1 MRDSG
6 CVVGI
11 IAGAG
16 DLPLHI
22 ARSLS
27 GSGKRAFVVALNN
40 LARPDLESPSWET
53 EWVDFYRLG
62 DLLASLKNA
71 GVSQVVLAGH
81 VAHRGIYQEGMFD
94 AQMLSFL
101 GGLEDRRGASLL
113 LAFVRLLEKEG
124 YQIPSLL
131 EVAADLVPFRSFKA
145 GPTPDSA
152 SFDDLTLGWILARQL
167 ADLEIGQA
175 AVVKNAAVVAAEAME
190 GTDETVKRALAIAGK
205 GLTVVKRAARD
216 HDFRFDV
223 PIIGTR
229 TVEIL
234 ARGGGGNI
242 VVEAGR
248 CFILSRKEVIALCEK
263 TGVRLMVCREK
274 EGGAISWDSES

>member
-1 MRDSG
+1 MRDTDR
-6 CVVGI
+6 VLGI

-27 GSGKRAFVVALNN
+27 GSGNRAFVIALEN
-40 LARPDLESPSWET
+40 LARPELEDPDWET

-62 DLLASLKNA
+62 DLLASLRNA

-81 VAHRGIYQEGMFD
+81 VAHRGIYQEGKFD
-94 AQMLSFL
+94 ARMLSFL
-101 GGLEDRRGASLL
+101 GGLEDRRGGSIL

-124 YQIPSLL
+124 YEVPSLL
-131 EVAADLVPFRSFKA
+131 KIVPSLVPSKSHTM

-152 SFDDLTLGWILARQL
+152 ALDDLTLGWFLARQL

-175 AVVKNAAVVAAEAME
+175 VVIKNAAVVAVEGME
-190 GTDETVKRALAIAGK
+190 GTDETVKRAINMAGK
-205 GLTVVKRAARD
+205 GLTVVKRAAKN

-223 PIIGTR
+223 PTIGTH
-229 TVEIL
+229 TVEVL
-234 ARGGGGNI
+234 AGGGGGNI

-248 CFILSRKEVIALCEK
+248 CFILDREEVIALCEK

-274 EGGAISWDSES
+274 EDGAISWDSGS

>member
-1 MRDSG
+1 MTDPDR
-6 CVVGI
+6 VVGI

-27 GSGKRAFVVALNN
+27 GSGKRAFVVALEN
-40 LARPDLESPSWET
+40 LARPELENPTWET

-81 VAHRGIYQEGMFD
+81 VAHRGIYQDRKFD
-94 AQMLSFL
+94 ARMLSFL
-101 GGLEDRRGASLL
+101 RGLEDRRGASLL
-113 LAFVRLLEKEG
+113 LAFVHLLEKEG
-124 YQIPSLL
+124 YEVPSLL
-131 EVAADLVPFRSFKA
+131 EVAADLVPSGSCTA
-145 GPTPDSA
+145 GPIPDSA
-152 SFDDLTLGWILARQL
+152 AMEDLTLGWILALQL

-175 AVVKNAAVVAAEAME
+175 IVVKNAAVVAAEAME
-190 GTDETVKRALAIAGK
+190 GTDEAVKRALAIAGK

-223 PIIGTR
+223 PTIGTR

-234 ARGGGGNI
+234 AGGGGGSV

-248 CFILSRKEVIALCEK
+248 CFILGREEVIALCEK

-274 EGGAISWDSES
+274 EDGGISWDFGS